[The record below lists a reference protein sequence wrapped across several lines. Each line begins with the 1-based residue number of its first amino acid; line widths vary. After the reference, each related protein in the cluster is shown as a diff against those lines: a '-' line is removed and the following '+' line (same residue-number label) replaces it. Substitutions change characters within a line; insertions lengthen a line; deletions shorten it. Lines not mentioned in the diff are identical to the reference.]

1 MCKLFDNKL
10 INHEDIYIK
19 YEGKHSVSVHYVNEG
34 DVNTVYVG
42 DDIYEAASYI
52 NPEYGEVI
60 VDENMPEDM
69 LEVLFTEWYKMAS

>member
-1 MCKLFDNKL
+1 MK
-10 INHEDIYIK
+10 IYIRYK
-19 YEGKHSVSVHYVNEG
+19 GNSIVSVCYVKDRDIEAVYTG
-34 DVNTVYVG
+34 DN
-42 DDIYEAASYI
+42 INKAASYI

>member
-1 MCKLFDNKL
+1 MK
-10 INHEDIYIK
+10 IYIRYK
-19 YEGKHSVSVHYVNEG
+19 GDNRVSVHYVNEV
-34 DVNTVYVG
+34 DIKTVYVG